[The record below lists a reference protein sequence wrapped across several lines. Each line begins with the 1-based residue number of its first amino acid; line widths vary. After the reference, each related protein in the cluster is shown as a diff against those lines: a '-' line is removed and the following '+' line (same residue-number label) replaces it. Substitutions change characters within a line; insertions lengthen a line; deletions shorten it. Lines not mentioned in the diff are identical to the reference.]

1 MLQDTSSVTSHMT
14 SSTRMTSLS
23 DTEEIFSPLLRSG
36 RPSASDWLTGSFR
49 SANGNAPSSVSNPNW
64 PVNSAI
70 VPVTQHKWSESG
82 YLEPVF
88 NNNNADDSYLVV
100 LPGDESLLTNQK
112 TVVMSHDNP
121 EYVSSPPMTSSSE
134 LRNTDADQPISPYCS
149 VTTVSNTVFVEQTKC

>member
-49 SANGNAPSSVSNPNW
+49 SAMGTLLLVCPNW

-100 LPGDESLLTNQK
+100 LPSDETLLTNQK
-112 TVVMSHDNP
+112 DSRH
-121 EYVSSPPMTSSSE
+121 
-134 LRNTDADQPISPYCS
+134 
-149 VTTVSNTVFVEQTKC
+149 VT

>member
-49 SANGNAPSSVSNPNW
+49 AANPNW
-64 PVNSAI
+64 PANSAVI
-70 VPVTQHKWSESG
+70 PQHKWSESG

-100 LPGDESLLTNQK
+100 LPSDESLPTNQK
-112 TVVMSHDNP
+112 RVVMSHDNP

-134 LRNTDADQPISPYCS
+134 LRNTEADQPISTYCS
-149 VTTVSNTVFVEQTKC
+149 VTTVNNAVFVEQTKC